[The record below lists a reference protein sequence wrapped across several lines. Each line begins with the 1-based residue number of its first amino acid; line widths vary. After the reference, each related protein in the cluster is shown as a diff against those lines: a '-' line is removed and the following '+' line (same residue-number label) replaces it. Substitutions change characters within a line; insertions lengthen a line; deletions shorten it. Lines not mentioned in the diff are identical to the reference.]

1 MRHGRSILAAVA
13 ALALSALA
21 MTAPAASASSASSP
35 ADPPSTPSAPSPFP
49 ARIDLPDG
57 WQPEGITT
65 DQESLY
71 AGSLVNGAIWKADPR
86 TGTGS
91 VLWPGEEGS
100 TAVGVDYD
108 RTRDL
113 LWVAGGA
120 TGEVRAHDAQTGQLV
135 ATYTFRAAKFI
146 NDLTVTQRGVYA
158 TDSMRPVLLVVPLGP
173 PDDELPAAGM
183 RRTIPLTG
191 DYVHVPGEFNLNGI
205 VFAPGRTLLAV
216 QSVNGN
222 LYSIDRDT
230 GAATLVTVEDADL
243 TSGDGL
249 ERRGEVLYVV
259 RNFLN
264 EIVALGQTGATEDGA
279 PTEYTRISTIT
290 SDSFAVP
297 TTVAAARG
305 RLYAVNSRF
314 DITNPP
320 PDTEYWITR
329 VAAVH

>member
-1 MRHGRSILAAVA
+1 MRHGRSVLAAVA

-21 MTAPAASASSASSP
+21 MTAPAASASSLSSP
-35 ADPPSTPSAPSPFP
+35 ADPPSTPSAPTTFP

-86 TGTGS
+86 TGTGR

-100 TAVGVDYD
+100 VAVGVDYD
-108 RTRDL
+108 QRRDL
-113 LWVAGGA
+113 LWVAGGP
-120 TGEVRAHDAQTGQLV
+120 TGEVRAQDAGTGKVV
-135 ATYTFRAAKFI
+135 ATYTFKDAQFI
-146 NDLTVTQRGVYA
+146 NDLTVTRRAVYA
-158 TDSMRPVLLVVPLGP
+158 TDSMRAVLLVVPLGP
-173 PDDELPAAGM
+173 PDEELPATGVEQ
-183 RRTIPLTG
+183 TVPLTG

-205 VFAPGRTLLAV
+205 VYAPGRTLLAV
-216 QSVNGN
+216 QTVNGN
-222 LYSIDRDT
+222 LYSIERDT

-290 SDSFAVP
+290 DDGFAVP
-297 TTVAAARG
+297 TTVASARG
-305 RLYAVNSRF
+305 QLYAVNARL
-314 DITNPP
+314 DITDPQ

-329 VAAVH
+329 VPGVH